1 MRTFAAEALSPLAN
15 KATIENLRRMRHIQE
30 GSVAVAGSM
39 MTIAQ
44 SAAGVTMIAGWS
56 WEKVKRDALDL
67 VMPPLCLSCHGRTG
81 EPQSLCGSCW
91 SQLAFIEKPR
101 CPLWGEPFAFD
112 AGAELVSARALQ
124 NPPEWTS
131 LTAAVAFNGL
141 AAQLVHKLKYQD
153 RLENATLMGRLM
165 LRAAQATLDKC
176 ELVVPIPLYRWRL
189 WRRRYNQAA
198 LLAQMLAAK
207 SGRIYAPYELT
218 RHRRTRS
225 QVGLDTKA
233 REQNLKEAFTVRGAP
248 DGRIGGRRV
257 VLVDDVLTTGA
268 TARAATRCLLA
279 AGAAQV
285 DIVVFALVLLPGH
298 GHMNGI

>member
-1 MRTFAAEALSPLAN
+1 
-15 KATIENLRRMRHIQE
+15 MRHYFQE
-30 GSVAVAGSM
+30 GSAAVAGSII
-39 MTIAQ
+39 IAQ
-44 SAAGVTMIAGWS
+44 SGAGATMKAVWS
-56 WEKVKRDALDL
+56 WERVKRDALDL
-67 VMPPLCLSCHGRTG
+67 VMPPLCLSCHERTG
-81 EPQSLCGSCW
+81 EPQSLCSSCW
-91 SQLAFIEKPR
+91 SQLSFIEKPR

-124 NPPEWTS
+124 SPPQWKT
-131 LTAAVAFNGL
+131 LTAAVAFNEL
-141 AAQLVHKLKYQD
+141 AARLVHALKYQD
-153 RLENATLMGRLM
+153 RLESATLLGRLM
-165 LRAAQATLDKC
+165 HRAARATLETC
-176 ELVVPIPLYRWRL
+176 ELIIPIPLYRWRL

-198 LLAQMLAAK
+198 LLAQILAAK

-233 REQNLKEAFTVRGAP
+233 RERNLKEAFAVRGAHG
-248 DGRIGGRRV
+248 GRIGGRRV

-268 TARAATRCLLA
+268 TARAATRCLLE

-285 DIVVFALVLLPGH
+285 DVVVFALVLMPGH